1 MVRNSVRVTRFAILA
16 VVLMFLLYKLS
27 SSSVDISG
35 MVSNRTKADLN
46 EVQTEVEETKNTVVE
61 HAKGA
66 ANDVKEGAKKAVDSA
81 AKVVAA
87 KGADFNPLTDYER
100 ENATFVTL
108 ARNSDLWELVGSI
121 RQVEDRFNHQYA
133 YDWVFLNDAEF
144 SDEFKKV
151 TTAMCSGKT
160 HYGKIGEEHW
170 GFPDFIDQER
180 AAKTREEMRQKQVI
194 YGDSIPYR
202 HMCRYESGFFW
213 RHPIMNQF
221 KYYWR
226 VEPSIK
232 LHCDVKYDVFK
243 FMRENKKS
251 YGFTISLF
259 EYGATIETLWK
270 STKEFMH
277 LNPQLV
283 HPNNLMK
290 FISDDN
296 GETYNKCHFWSNF
309 EVADLDLWRGESYSK
324 YFDFL
329 DHAGG
334 FFYERWGDAPVHSI
348 GAALFADKE
357 SVHYFEDIGYF
368 HNPFNN
374 CPTTEQMRLDGRC
387 MCQASDNFSWHS
399 YSCTGKFYDAQ
410 GMTRPEG
417 WEKQKN

>member
-16 VVLMFLLYKLS
+16 TVLVFLLYKLS
-27 SSSVDISG
+27 SSSVDISS
-35 MVSNRTKADLN
+35 MVSNRTKPDLT
-46 EVQTEVEETKNTVVE
+46 EFKTEVEDTKAVVGDSVKD
-61 HAKGA
+61 AVA
-66 ANDVKEGAKKAVDSA
+66 DVTEGAKKVVEGVKDTA
-81 AKVVAA
+81 VVA
-87 KGADFNPLTDYER
+87 PSEYQR

-108 ARNSDLWELVGSI
+108 ARNSDLWELIGSI
-121 RQVEDRFNHQYA
+121 REVEDRFNHQFH

-170 GFPDFIDQER
+170 GFPDFIDQDR
-180 AAKTREEMRQKQVI
+180 AARTREEMRQKQVI

-213 RHPIMNQF
+213 RHEIMNNF

-232 LHCDVKYDVFK
+232 LHCDIKYDVFK
-243 FMRENKKS
+243 YMRENKKS

-259 EYGATIETLWK
+259 EYGATIETLWQT
-270 STKEFMH
+270 TKNFMKEY
-277 LNPQLV
+277 PQLV
-283 HPNNLMK
+283 HPDNLMK

-309 EVADLDLWRGESYSK
+309 EVADLDLWRGASYST
-324 YFDFL
+324 YFDYL

-348 GAALFADKE
+348 GAALFAPKD
-357 SVHYFEDIGYF
+357 SIHYFEDIGYF

-374 CPTTEQMRLDGRC
+374 CPTTEKMRLDNRC

-399 YSCTGKFYDAQ
+399 YSCTGKFHDAQ
-410 GMTRPEG
+410 GLTRPQG
-417 WEKQKN
+417 WESQKN